1 MTKRDELTALD
12 PTKTVS
18 YPTFR
23 RVSNPNGPTRREIW
37 EATSADGVWTYIREE
52 SPGTP
57 WLIRH
62 NPTDRIAYMAG
73 SLPKARRAT
82 AAGWALNSLN
92 RQMTEV

>member
-12 PTKTVS
+12 PAKTVS
-18 YPTFR
+18 CPTFR

-62 NPTDRIAYMAG
+62 NPSDRIAYMAG

-92 RQMTEV
+92 RAEAS